1 MCPWVL
7 QASMQSSQESL
18 LSERRDD
25 ETYTTLVWQVDQ
37 KERNQQKTEGFFP
50 GLHQSSGITPSQK
63 CLDLEEKLYGSLGYV
78 PEYPRKHVV
87 STVQSLL

>member
-37 KERNQQKTEGFFP
+37 KERNQQKTEGFFIFFEVLFAP
-50 GLHQSSGITPSQK
+50 ALSQ
-63 CLDLEEKLYGSLGYV
+63 
-78 PEYPRKHVV
+78 R
-87 STVQSLL
+87 